1 MAAGGVPLMSSFPIW
16 EPISTPC
23 NTCIMTSEP
32 SCKYLESKSMSMSM
46 SVSLRKVVSKSKK
59 KKNYRN
65 NNNRKKHR
73 NGTIR
78 QSDKQIDRQ
87 I

>member
-32 SCKYLESKSMSMSM
+32 SCKYLESKSMSMS
-46 SVSLRKVVSKSKK
+46 VSLRKVVSKSKK
-59 KKNYRN
+59 KKTIATITIERN
-65 NNNRKKHR
+65 
-73 NGTIR
+73 IEMA
-78 QSDKQIDRQ
+78 QSDSQTNK
-87 I
+87 